1 MLFIFVCLQAL
12 LKEMDRSLSLL
23 EQLKDYDKKLAEE
36 LAAKAL
42 QEEEKQRLEVKFFF
56 LTLLF
61 GSRKL
66 E

>member
-1 MLFIFVCLQAL
+1 M
-12 LKEMDRSLSLL
+12 KEKDRCLSLL

-42 QEEEKQRLEVKFFF
+42 QEEEKQRLEVKIFF

-61 GSRKL
+61 GARTL

>member
-12 LKEMDRSLSLL
+12 LKEKDRSLSLL
-23 EQLKDYDKKLAEE
+23 EQLKDYDKKLTEE

-42 QEEEKQRLEVKFFF
+42 QEQEKQRLEVKFFF
-56 LTLLF
+56 LMLLF